1 MKRNIT
7 LALLSLLCVFALV
20 RATPPDQPNMESAR
34 ANLQNAK
41 ANLISAEH
49 NKGGHRQKALNLVN
63 QALAEVNKGINFA
76 RRHNHANASFEVLP
90 DQPHMDA
97 ALNFL
102 KSAKNDLERANAD
115 KGGHRANAI
124 NLVNQAIDEVKLGI
138 EAGRS

>member
-1 MKRNIT
+1 MKRNISV
-7 LALLSLLCVFALV
+7 ALLSLLCVCALV

-63 QALAEVNKGINFA
+63 QAIAEVNKGIGFA
-76 RRHNHANASFEVLP
+76 RRHNHANAGFEVLP

-97 ALNFL
+97 ALSFL
-102 KSAKNDLERANAD
+102 KSAKSDLDKATPD
-115 KGGHRANAI
+115 KGGHRANAL
-124 NLVNQAIDEVKLGI
+124 NLINQAIDEVNLGI
-138 EAGRS
+138 EAGR

>member
-1 MKRNIT
+1 
-7 LALLSLLCVFALV
+7 
-20 RATPPDQPNMESAR
+20 MESAR

-76 RRHNHANASFEVLP
+76 RRHNHANASFEVLL

-97 ALNFL
+97 ALSFL
-102 KSAKNDLERANAD
+102 KSAKSDLERSTAD
-115 KGGHRANAI
+115 KGGHRANAL
-124 NLVNQAIDEVKLGI
+124 NLVNQAIDEVKRGI
-138 EAGRS
+138 DAGR

>member
-7 LALLSLLCVFALV
+7 LALLSLLCVSALV

-76 RRHNHANASFEVLP
+76 RRANVSFEVLL

-97 ALNFL
+97 ALSFL
-102 KSAKNDLERANAD
+102 KTAKSDLERSTAD
-115 KGGHRANAI
+115 KGGHRANAL
-124 NLVNQAIDEVKLGI
+124 NLVNQAIDEVKRGI
-138 EAGRS
+138 EAGR